1 MAELLAM
8 GDAETV
14 ASWESLML
22 GYTETR
28 GAPALRA
35 AVAQRFVG
43 VQPEQVLCCV
53 PCEGILL
60 LHALIRP
67 GERVV
72 VTAPGYQSLHTLAE
86 TLGCQV
92 SFWQPRRL
100 AGGWKFDVDDLAAL
114 VGDDNSPVGA
124 IVINFPHNPTGCCLQ
139 PEELQRVVD
148 LSRQHNAILFSDE
161 VYCPLGIPSPS
172 ACELGYPRA
181 ITLGALSKTHSL
193 PGLRVGWVVTHDQG
207 LLEQM
212 ANAKDYTTI
221 CGSAPSEVLGIM
233 ALRATDTILAR
244 NRDIIQRNTEAA
256 SQFFGRW
263 PHVFQ
268 WEPPAGGTTAF
279 PQIITGEPA
288 SEFCARVLAGCQV
301 LLLPSSEYDN
311 CPPGEY
317 FRLGLGRRNC
327 MEVLRIL
334 EDYLTRTQATK

>member
-8 GDAETV
+8 ADAE
-14 ASWESLML
+14 ARNMWDSLTL

-35 AVAQRFVG
+35 AVAERYVG
-43 VQPEQVLCCV
+43 VKPEQVLCCV

-60 LHALIRP
+60 LHTLLRP
-67 GERVV
+67 GQLVV

-86 TLGCQV
+86 TLGCKV

-100 AGGWKFDVDDLAAL
+100 ASGWKFEVDDLEAL
-114 VGDDNSPVGA
+114 LPGGDASLGA
-124 IVINFPHNPTGCCLQ
+124 IVINFPHNPTGCCLDPQ
-139 PEELQRVVD
+139 ELQRIVD

-161 VYCPLGIPSPS
+161 VYRPLGVPCPS
-172 ACELGYPRA
+172 ACELGYQRV

-193 PGLRVGWVVTHDQG
+193 PGLRVGWVVSHDQG
-207 LLEQM
+207 LREQM

-221 CGSAPSEVLGIM
+221 CGSAPSEVLGII

-244 NRDIIQRNTEAA
+244 NRGIIERNTAEAT
-256 SQFFGRW
+256 QFFSRW
-263 PHVFQ
+263 PHMFR
-268 WEPPAGGTTAF
+268 WEPPGGGTTAF

-288 SEFCARVLAGCQV
+288 SQFCARVLSGCEV

-317 FRLGLGRRNC
+317 FRLGLGRRNFV
-327 MEVLRIL
+327 EVLTIL
-334 EDYLTRTQATK
+334 EDYLTRTQASK